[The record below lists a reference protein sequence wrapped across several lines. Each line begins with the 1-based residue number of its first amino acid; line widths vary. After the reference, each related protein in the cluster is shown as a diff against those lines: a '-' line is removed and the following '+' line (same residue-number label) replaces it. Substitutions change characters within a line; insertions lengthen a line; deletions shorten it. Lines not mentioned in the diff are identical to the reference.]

1 MRKLL
6 FALLFLAPAAIAEEI
21 DFPIAGLHINLPDE
35 WTRDRSLE
43 SRDTPL
49 YATLDADDEGDKQIM
64 VRVTR
69 KRAVEFDA
77 DKWMDDE
84 KKARTEF
91 LETVTNKFKRLTKQ
105 EFGGRGSIGYS
116 MAGVGMRE
124 ADDEEEKA
132 ESTEIQFQVF
142 AVING
147 SFVWEVELVSYKE
160 AHLAKPEAV
169 EGILNAITFPK
180 PRFPPLDLSAPADA
194 AASEVTDEKGNIKL
208 KLSPGWA
215 LTGDPD
221 NPEESIDRFEVERT
235 NARGQVICRYGP

>member
-43 SRDTPL
+43 SRDTLL

-116 MAGVGMRE
+116 MAGVGTPE
-124 ADDEEEKA
+124 TYEEEEA
-132 ESTEIQFQVF
+132 ESIEVHFQVF
-142 AVING
+142 AIING
-147 SFVWEVELVSYKE
+147 SFVWEVVLESHKE
-160 AHLAKPEAV
+160 AHLNKPEA
-169 EGILNAITFPK
+169 
-180 PRFPPLDLSAPADA
+180 A
-194 AASEVTDEKGNIKL
+194 AAPCFRV
-208 KLSPGWA
+208 PG
-215 LTGDPD
+215 L
-221 NPEESIDRFEVERT
+221 ERL
-235 NARGQVICRYGP
+235 